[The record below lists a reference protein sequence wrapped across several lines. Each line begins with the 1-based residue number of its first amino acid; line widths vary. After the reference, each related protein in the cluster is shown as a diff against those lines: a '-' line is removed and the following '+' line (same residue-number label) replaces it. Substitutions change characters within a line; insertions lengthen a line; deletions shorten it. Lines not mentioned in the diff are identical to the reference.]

1 MTLTTSKKD
10 MQGLPPVDEIF
21 TQSKLTPNY
30 ITILLG
36 RSDDPD
42 NRFPGDLTIA
52 ELLPGYEDIIKEPKL
67 SVQDAKFGN
76 QHWSILIDQDGIIGP
91 GGEAIPV
98 ETNVSST
105 RNKAQLTAMFD
116 TG

>member
-1 MTLTTSKKD
+1 

-21 TQSKLTPNY
+21 VQNKATPNY

-42 NRFPGDLTIA
+42 NKFPGDLTIA
-52 ELLPGYEDIIKEPKL
+52 ELLPGYEDVINQPKL
-67 SVQDAKFGN
+67 TVQDAKFGN
-76 QHWSILIDQDGIIGP
+76 QHWSILIDEDGIIGSD
-91 GGEAIPV
+91 GEAISV
-98 ETNVSST
+98 ETIVSST
-105 RNKAQLTAMFD
+105 RNDAQLTAMFD